1 MKKDDI
7 LELEVIDNGSN
18 FEGIAKYND
27 KVIFIPNAI
36 TNEKVKVKI
45 IKDNKNFSIARLED
59 VITPSEFREE
69 PFCSVYKRCGGCSAQ
84 HINYNMQLILKKKMV
99 LSCIKKQNLA
109 VGKINNTIGMGLP
122 YYYRNKVQY
131 PIRLDKNKDTKMGFY
146 SKRSH
151 DIIEN
156 NCCYIQERVIDML
169 AKQIFELI
177 LKRSI
182 SGYDETLNT
191 GTLRHLI
198 IRRGYHTGKIMVI
211 LVVNDKKYVDDI
223 EFIKLIQDIVKV
235 NYNIASVFINVN
247 NSNTNEILGS
257 YTKKMYGAD
266 YIDDYIGDFKCC
278 ISPKSFFQVNTLQA
292 EVLYYTLKEGLNLN
306 GNEVLFDL
314 YSGVGSIGI
323 FLSNDVA
330 KVYGIEIEETAVDM
344 ANINIKE
351 NNVTNAEYIA
361 GSVEDKIE
369 EFKKRNIVPDVIVVD
384 PPRKGLDDKS
394 IDYILEFAPKKIGYV
409 SCNPATMARD
419 LKKLN
424 DKYDIL
430 SITPVDMFPHTSH
443 VECVAVLYLK
453 ESMQSLV

>member
-443 VECVAVLYLK
+443 VECVAVIYLK

>member
-266 YIDDYIGDFKCC
+266 YIDDYIGDFKFC

-306 GNEVLFDL
+306 GNEVLCDL